1 MISPIGGLVH
11 GGDGAAGGRV
21 RLSLTAGAA
30 RRSAAVVAAMLL
42 LGAGPATA
50 AAPGAPWEV
59 SVEREMEV
67 WNAADEWLWTL
78 VKWRAPRDGSTISSW
93 KVQWKTGAQEY
104 DSARQRTI
112 AVPNREAPDTVSGS
126 SHEAR
131 MRPGV
136 GRYDFEP
143 DVEYAFRVLAV
154 NGDGTG
160 APSPEVSATHS
171 PAQHIAEHVESV
183 VRRYEGAFPWVRSAM
198 DYMRQHA
205 RFAHDPVKSEQ
216 SGEVITACSPLGPI
230 VVPAYW
236 CGFRDVESVLFG
248 SYEPNDL
255 ITLHELAH
263 VYEIAGMHRIA
274 GFPNAA
280 FALAEVY
287 FDKHVAGPSVEGYF
301 RVCSGREVMADGLAM
316 LAMGDYPTTSH
327 VAGIYWERCY
337 EHDRNMTLEDEA
349 ALLSAL
355 AGEIPR
361 WFHDTYRRSDGT
373 PDLERLWEDVKSS
386 RRTVFHLRDAFGGYC
401 DPQALVDMTWYKRTS
416 EEGIAP
422 GVTNPWK
429 DGGCFPGAPQ
439 ELTIEGV
446 GEEGLTLS
454 WEAPSDTGGFR
465 VEGYVVQ
472 WKTGDEEY
480 STERRAE
487 VDTLAHAIAG
497 LADEEAHAVR
507 VAGVN
512 YLGESSA
519 WAEAAR
525 PAGGDTA
532 APVLESATVDRLAL
546 TLGYDE
552 TLDEDSVPASG
563 AFTVTVGGAAR
574 AADSVAVSG
583 GAVTLTLASAVG
595 AGETVTVGYA
605 VPTGAG
611 AAPVQDASGN
621 AAVAFTGRSVVN
633 RTSSNT
639 APTGLPTVSGTLVA
653 GETLTAS
660 ASGIADA
667 DGLAG
672 ATFAWQWMANDG
684 TGDAQIAGA
693 TAQTYTLTSAEVGK
707 TVRVRVT
714 WTDDGGTGETLVGD
728 ATAAVKAPLTAR
740 FEMAPAS
747 HDGSAEFTIRLRFS
761 DYIVYAIGL
770 VEDHLEIVNGTLT
783 DVDRMIWAHP
793 PGFAYA
799 DAMLSITVAPSGTDD
814 VTVSLPASSTCET
827 GTTHLC
833 TLDDRPLS
841 QGASVTI
848 RGPGNPAVTTT
859 SPILA
864 PENALAIATL
874 AAADA
879 DTTAADLVWSLAGG
893 ADQDKVALSAVGV
906 LSFVAAQDFEA
917 PDDADRDGD
926 YRITVRVTDGA
937 SPMDAA
943 LTVRLTDVDE
953 VAPALASAHVDGDA
967 LALTFNE
974 ALDGSST
981 PDATAFSVTVDG
993 AARAVSDVAVGG
1005 TTVTLT
1011 LASAVEAAET
1021 VTVAYTAPTGAN
1033 AGTVRDDGGNPAAD
1047 FPDRPVANDTAAA
1060 ANAAP
1065 TGLPVI
1071 SGTARVGETLTGS
1084 ASGIADAD
1092 GLANATFAWQW
1103 VSNDGTTDADIAGA
1117 TQATYALTAA
1127 QAGATAK
1134 VRVTYTDDAGTEETL
1149 VSAAT
1154 AAVTTPLTASFGNV
1168 PASHDGSAPFTFELH
1183 FSEEIRIG
1191 YQTLRDTS
1199 LEVGGGTVM
1208 RAKRQT
1214 KGSNIAWTIT
1224 VEPDTDGD
1232 VAVALPADRAC
1243 GAAGAVCTA
1252 GGKRLSAGVVATVPG
1267 PASQLPVVAIAPGTD
1282 GGVRNGTPRSDT
1294 VTEGTAAVFALTRTG
1309 DSAVALTVNV
1319 SVTET
1324 GAMLAAPPPAAVV
1337 FNPGSATAELTVG
1350 THDDEVDEAASDVS
1364 VSVATGVGYVPDTAS
1379 AAAMVTVEDD
1389 DAAPAVTTASPV
1401 LAPENGV
1408 AIAVLAA
1415 TDADTAVADLAWSVV
1430 GGADADEVASSGDG
1444 VLTFKAAKDFEAPDD
1459 ADADGDYEVVVR
1471 VTDGANPVD
1480 AALTVRLTDADEIA
1494 PPPTVAPVISTP
1506 AFMVVENTTAVAT
1519 LAATDADTAPADLA
1533 WSIDGGV
1540 DAAHFALTGGG
1551 VLTFAAAKNFEV
1563 PDDDGGDGT
1572 YDVIVAVTDGADRA
1586 TAALAVTLVNV
1597 NEAPVADAGPD
1608 RSGVREGTQ
1617 VTLDGSASSDP
1628 DAGDAPTWLWTQ
1640 TDSSGHAVTL
1650 SDPAVPGPSF
1660 EAPSDLDADTMLE
1673 FKLQV
1678 TDAAGLRS
1686 EDRVTVTVTARPTI
1700 AIRPA
1705 AAYAK
1710 EGEDAVYKLT
1720 RTGSADVT
1728 LTVLVGVSEN
1738 GAMLG
1743 TLLPSSVFFPSG
1755 ARETELRIPTAG
1767 DGADEADSVV
1777 MVGIE
1782 DPEDPAGYRVS
1793 SSAGAA
1799 SVTVLDDDMALF
1811 AEPAGGETLW
1821 TSTLTPEDIGGA
1833 LLGYLGSGNALSPN
1847 GWSEDG
1853 VQFRVEQ
1860 LTYFAQYSEL
1870 AFQVSSAPSQ
1880 AGQLRL
1886 HLDDL
1891 ELEPDNVHGGRYFYW
1906 TVDHPGWQAGQAVAV
1921 RLVRG
1926 AGSGVSTDASL
1937 RSLSVSGATL
1947 GPAFDPDSVVYAAR
1961 VASDMAITTVTADAA
1976 GHGAGIAVT
1985 PVDADAA
1992 TPGRQVALGYG
2003 ETLVTVAVTAQ
2014 DGTTKREYRV
2024 VVTRPRPVA
2033 SVSFEQ
2039 AGYTATEGGA
2049 PAGVTVRLSAEPNR
2063 ETVIALTATPAG
2075 GAGADDYEVA
2085 PSVTFVPGGPLA
2097 QTVTVTAV
2105 DDGVDDDGESV
2116 VLGLGAM
2123 PGSWVEAGS
2132 PAGTT
2137 VALADDDHAPAIVTG
2152 TPLTVREGVTPV
2164 ATLTATDTDTP
2175 ASGLAWTLVG
2185 GADAAHFDLGGTG
2198 VLSFRAA
2205 KDFEAP
2211 DDADRDGDYEIAVRV
2226 TDGANAVEAALTVR
2240 LEDVDE
2246 IAPALSG
2253 AEVDGASL
2261 TLTFSEALDRSAAPA
2276 AAAFVVTV
2284 GGTERGVSD
2293 VSAGAGTVTLTLA
2306 VAVEV
2311 GETVTVGYTVPAGA
2325 TASPIRDPAG
2335 NPAAG
2340 FSGEAV
2346 TNRTAVH
2353 VNTAPTGLPTIAG
2366 TVRVGETLTASGSDI
2381 ADVDGLGDTT
2391 FAWQWLANDGT
2402 ADAEIPGATGSS
2414 YTLTAAD
2421 AGKTIKVR
2429 VTFTDDEGTEE
2440 TLVSDTTAA
2449 VAAVAAGLTAD
2460 FVNVPAR
2467 HDGSAQFAV
2476 DVAFS
2481 EGVSIGNAALRDH
2494 GAEATG
2500 GTVTR
2505 ARRVDRRDDLRRLTI
2520 QPSGSGPVT
2529 VVLPADRACTVA
2541 GALCTQDGARL
2552 ASRAQV
2558 TVAGPLA
2565 VISIAAGTSPVAEG
2579 TAASFTLS
2587 RTGDTTAALTVAL
2600 DVTEDGAVLASV
2612 APTEAT
2618 FGAGSSTAEL
2628 GIATEDDEVAG
2639 DGSTV
2644 TVAVQAGAGYTVA
2657 ASATE
2662 ASVTVEDDDH
2672 APAITDTGPFTV
2684 DENETAVVTLTATDD
2699 DTPVADLV
2707 WSLAGGADAAAFE
2720 LSAAGV
2726 LAFKAAQD
2734 FEAPGD
2740 TGGNGD
2746 YEVAVQVSDGAN
2758 DTQAEL
2764 TVRLADVDEVA
2775 PTLASASVDGETLT
2789 LTWDEAL
2796 DETSAPGTEAF
2807 TVTVGG
2813 AARTVDALE
2822 VKGRAVVL
2830 SLATAVEPGEAV
2842 TVGYAVPTGAG
2853 AKPVRDAARNAAAGF
2868 SGEAVT
2874 NATTSNTP
2882 ATGKPVV
2889 SGTAQMGET
2898 LTASASGVA
2907 DADGLANA
2915 VFAWQWIANDGTSD
2929 ADIAGATGAT
2939 CTLTAAEEGKTVK
2952 VRVSFTDDGATEE
2965 VLVSE
2970 ATAAVASALP
2980 VVSIAAVSTTTTEGR
2995 AARLTLTRTGA
3006 VASTLEVSVS
3016 VTQAGA
3022 VLSGTPAS
3030 TVTFAAG
3037 NAEAQLRLATDD
3049 DDVAETDGR
3058 LTVSVVAGSGYGVDA
3073 NASTATVDVY
3083 DNDEAVS
3090 TASETLWTSTLTVES
3105 IGGALLGTVGGGN
3118 ALSPDG
3124 WSEDG
3129 EAFEAEQLYYFPQYS
3144 ELAFTLSVAP
3154 SETGQLTLHLDD
3166 LQMPLRG
3173 SPGVRYFYW
3182 VVDHPGWQAGQA
3194 VAVKLTRTDPDAV
3207 VAAVP
3212 GVSVADAQVQEGEGA
3227 ALSFS
3232 VGLAESQDSTVSV
3245 RYATSDGTATA
3256 GADYVAQSGALR
3268 FAPGETSKTVS
3279 VSVLNDAHDEGS
3291 ETMTLTLSRPFGAE
3305 LADATATG
3313 TIVNTDP
3320 VPKAWLARFGRT
3332 VAEHVIEAV
3341 DDRLTAPLDT
3351 GSQVTIA
3358 GRRVDLEGGGQ
3369 SWDGGWEQGRRD
3381 GAPLHPGRD
3390 RAGRSDPLLDDRF
3403 FSDGLASG
3411 ASRDLSAREFLSGT
3425 AFRFASQGGDDA
3437 GQWTMW
3443 GRGAWSSFDARDEA
3457 LSLDGDVTT
3466 GMVGTDY
3473 RRDGWLAGLVFSH
3486 SEGSGTYALDGATE
3500 DRTRGELDTSLTGL
3514 YPYLGTELS
3523 ERLTAWGVA
3532 GYGQGTLTLRD
3543 GDAAALETDIDFTMA
3558 AGGMRGEV
3566 LGGGERGGF
3575 GLAVE
3580 SDALI
3585 ARTGSEGI
3593 AGLLGT
3599 AATVSRLRVGLEGSY
3614 ALALDGGGTLAPTL
3628 EMGLRH
3634 DGGDAETGF
3643 GVELGGGLRHAD
3655 PVRGISTD
3663 FNVRGLVAHED
3674 SGYGEWGA
3682 SGSLRYDPTGASDLG
3697 PSLTLT
3703 QHWGVS
3709 SSGGME
3715 SLFARQTMSGIAPE
3729 DDRYAPGARLDAEI
3743 GYGFSVPGGRSVA
3756 IPHVGMSRAAD
3767 GRTLRFGSRLRL
3779 HSASQWHLEGE
3790 IPHEG
3795 GSTWRL
3801 GYRYGIG
3808 RSTDLGVE
3816 GVRHEKATDDS
3827 IEHGIWLSSVLRW

>member
-1 MISPIGGLVH
+1 MEVRCGRGR
-11 GGDGAAGGRV
+11 DAAAGGRSGDG
-21 RLSLTAGAA
+21 R
-30 RRSAAVVAAMLL
+30 
-42 LGAGPATA
+42 P
-50 AAPGAPWEV
+50 
-59 SVEREMEV
+59 
-67 WNAADEWLWTL
+67 
-78 VKWRAPRDGSTISSW
+78 PRDGSTISSW

-112 AVPNREAPDTVSGS
+112 AVPNRKAPDTVSGS

-136 GRYDFEP
+136 GRYEFEP

-154 NGDGTG
+154 NGNGTG

-171 PAQHIAEHVESV
+171 PSQHIAEHVESV

-198 DYMRQHA
+198 DHVRQHA
-205 RFAHDPVKSEQ
+205 RFVHDPQ
-216 SGEVITACSPLGPI
+216 SRGGSVPTVWAPLNPI
-230 VVPAYW
+230 VVPAGW
-236 CGFRDVESVLFG
+236 CGGFRDVESVVFR
-248 SYEPNDL
+248 SYEPHDFV
-255 ITLHELAH
+255 TLHELAH
-263 VYEIAGMHRIA
+263 VYQYTGHRIA

-280 FALAEVY
+280 LALAEVY
-287 FDKHVAGPSVEGYF
+287 FDKGVVTRPVE
-301 RVCSGREVMADGLAM
+301 RNCSAQEVMADGLTM
-316 LAMGDYPTTSH
+316 LAMGDYPTYFHTTGS
-327 VAGIYWERCY
+327 YWKRCY
-337 EHDRNMTLEDEA
+337 QHSTNMTLEDEA
-349 ALLSAL
+349 ALRGAL
-355 AGEIPR
+355 TGEIPR
-361 WFHDTYRRSDGT
+361 WFYDDTYRRSDGT
-373 PDLERLWEDVKSS
+373 PDLERLWQDVKHSM
-386 RRTVFHLRDAFGGYC
+386 RWVFYLRNAFGGYC
-401 DPQALVDMTWYKRTS
+401 DPQALVDMTWYEWTS
-416 EEGIAP
+416 EEGRAP

-454 WEAPSDTGGFR
+454 WEVPSDTGGFP
-465 VEGYVVQ
+465 VDGYVVQ

-480 STERRAE
+480 STEHSVE
-487 VDTLAHAIAG
+487 VDTLAHAIPG

-507 VAGVN
+507 VAGFN

-583 GAVTLTLASAVG
+583 GAVTLTLASAVA

-684 TGDAQIAGA
+684 TGDAEIAGA
-693 TAQTYTLTSAEVGK
+693 TAQTYALTSAEVGK

-770 VEDHLEIVNGTLT
+770 VDDHLEIVNGTLT
-783 DVDRMIWAHP
+783 DVDRMIWTDP
-793 PGFAYA
+793 PGFSIA

-814 VTVSLPASSTCET
+814 VTVSLRASSACVFYS
-827 GTTHLC
+827 THPLC
-833 TLDDRPLS
+833 TMDDRPLS
-841 QGASVTI
+841 QGTSVTI

-879 DTTAADLVWSLAGG
+879 DTPAADLVWSLAGG
-893 ADQDKVALSAVGV
+893 ADQDKVALSAAGV

-926 YRITVRVTDGA
+926 YQITVRVTDGA

-953 VAPALASAHVDGDA
+953 VAPALASANVDGDA

-981 PDATAFSVTVDG
+981 PDATAFAVTVGG
-993 AARAVSDVAVGG
+993 AARGVSDVAVGG

-1033 AGTVRDDGGNPAAD
+1033 AGTVRDEGGNPAAD

-1103 VSNDGTTDADIAGA
+1103 VSNDGTSDADIAGATQATYLLTAAQAGATVKVRVTYTDDAGTEETLVSAATAAVAPANAAPTGLPVISGTARVGETLTGSASGIADADGFANATFAWQWVSNDGTTDADIAGATQATYLLTAAQAGATVKVRVTYTDDAGTEETLVSAATAAVALANAAPTGLPEISGTARVGETLTGSASGIADADGLANATFAWQWVSNDGTSDADIAGA

-1127 QAGATAK
+1127 QAGATVK

-1154 AAVTTPLTASFGNV
+1154 AAVTTPLTASFVNV

-1199 LEVGGGTVM
+1199 LEVGGGTVT

-1214 KGSNIAWTIT
+1214 KGSDIAWTIT

-1232 VAVALPADRAC
+1232 VGIALPADRAC
-1243 GAAGAVCTA
+1243 GAAGAICTA
-1252 GGKRLSAGVVATVPG
+1252 GGKRLSAGVGATVPG
-1267 PASQLPVVAIAPGTD
+1267 PASQLPVVAIAAGTD
-1282 GGVRNGTPRSDT
+1282 GGV
-1294 VTEGTAAVFALTRTG
+1294 TEGASAGFTLTRTG
-1309 DSAVALTVNV
+1309 DTTTALTVNV
-1319 SVTET
+1319 TVVES
-1324 GAMLAAPPPAAVV
+1324 GAMLAGTPPETAS
-1337 FNPGSATAELTVG
+1337 FEIGSATAELSIT
-1350 THDDEVDEAASDVS
+1350 TEDDEVAEAASEITATL
-1364 VSVATGVGYVPDTAS
+1364 ATGNGYSMASGAAS
-1379 AAAMVTVEDD
+1379 ATVAVQDD
-1389 DAAPAVTTASPV
+1389 DAAPAVTTVSPL
-1401 LAPENGV
+1401 LAAENGV
-1408 AIAVLAA
+1408 AIATLQA
-1415 TDADTAVADLAWSVV
+1415 TDTDTPAANLAWSVA
-1430 GGADADEVASSGDG
+1430 GSSDGDKVTLNADG
-1444 VLTFKAAKDFEAPDD
+1444 VLAFKAARDFEAPDD
-1459 ADADGDYEVVVR
+1459 ADEDGDYEITVW

-1480 AALTVRLTDADEIA
+1480 AALTVRLTDVDEIA
-1494 PPPTVAPVISTP
+1494 PTLANATVDGSQMTVAFNEALEESSSPAASAFVVAVDGTARAVSDVSVGGSTVTLTLAFAVTAAETVTVGYTAPTGADANPIRDAAGNPAAEFAGQAVTNDTAAPSNTAPNGIPTISGTAQVGETLAASAAEIADADGLATATYAWQWIANDGSADAEISNATSATYTLTAAEAGKTVKVRVTFTDDGGTEETLVSAATGAVAPPPTAAPAISTP
-1506 AFMVVENTTAVAT
+1506 GPFTVDENATAVAT

-1551 VLTFAAAKNFEV
+1551 VLAFAAAKNFEV

-1586 TAALAVTLVNV
+1586 TAALAVTLANV

-1628 DAGDAPTWLWTQ
+1628 DAGDAPTWQWTQ

-1650 SDPAVPGPSF
+1650 SDPAAPGPSF
-1660 EAPSDLDADTMLE
+1660 EAPSDLDADTTLE

-1720 RTGSADVT
+1720 RTGSAHET
-1728 LTVLVGVSEN
+1728 LTVLVGVSES

-1743 TLLPSSVFFPSG
+1743 TPLPSSVVFPSA

-1767 DGADEADSVV
+1767 DGVDEADSVV
-1777 MVGIE
+1777 TTGIE
-1782 DPEDPAGYRVS
+1782 DAAGYRVS
-1793 SSAGAA
+1793 TSAGAA
-1799 SVTVLDDDMALF
+1799 LVTVLDDDRALF
-1811 AEPAGGETLW
+1811 TEPAGGETLW

-1926 AGSGVSTDASL
+1926 SGSGVSTDASL

-1947 GPAFDPDSVVYAAR
+1947 GPAFDPDTLVYAAR
-1961 VASDMAITTVTADAA
+1961 VASDMAVTTVTAHAA
-1976 GHGAGIAVT
+1976 GHGASVAVT
-1985 PVDADAA
+1985 PVDADAG

-2003 ETLVTVAVTAQ
+2003 ETLVTGAVTAQ

-2049 PAGVTVRLSAEPNR
+2049 PAGVTVRLSVEPNR

-2085 PSVTFVPGGPLA
+2085 PSVTFVPGGPLV

-2105 DDGVDDDGESV
+2105 DDAVDDDGESV

-2152 TPLTVREGVTPV
+2152 TPLTVREGVTSV

-2175 ASGLAWTLVG
+2175 ASGLTWALVG
-2185 GADAAHFDLGGTG
+2185 GADAAHFGLGGTG
-2198 VLSFRAA
+2198 VLSFTAA

-2211 DDADRDGDYEIAVRV
+2211 DDADGDGDYEIAVHV

-2261 TLTFSEALDRSAAPA
+2261 TLTFSEALDGSAAPA

-2284 GGTERGVSD
+2284 GGAERGVSD
-2293 VSAGAGTVTLTLA
+2293 VSVGAGTVTLTLA

-2346 TNRTAVH
+2346 TNRTSVH

-2366 TVRVGETLTASGSDI
+2366 TVRVGETLTASGSGI
-2381 ADVDGLGDTT
+2381 ADVDGLADAT

-2402 ADAEIPGATGSS
+2402 ADAEVPGATGS
-2414 YTLTAAD
+2414 THALTAAD
-2421 AGKTIKVR
+2421 AGKTIMVR
-2429 VTFTDDEGTEE
+2429 VSFTDDEGTEE
-2440 TLVSDTTAA
+2440 TLVSDAT
-2449 VAAVAAGLTAD
+2449 AAVAAGLTAE

-2467 HDGSAQFAV
+2467 HDGSAQFTV

-2529 VVLPADRACTVA
+2529 VVLAADRACTVA
-2541 GALCTQDGARL
+2541 GALCTQDGVRL
-2552 ASRAQV
+2552 ASRVEV

-2600 DVTEDGAVLASV
+2600 EVTEDGAVLANG

-2657 ASATE
+2657 AGAAE
-2662 ASVTVEDDDH
+2662 ASVAVEDDDH
-2672 APAITDTGPFTV
+2672 APAIADTGPFTV
-2684 DENETAVVTLTATDD
+2684 EENETAVATLTATDD
-2699 DTPVADLV
+2699 DTSAADLV

-2740 TGGNGD
+2740 TGGDGD

-2758 DTQAEL
+2758 DTQAVL

-2822 VKGRAVVL
+2822 VKGRTVVL

-2853 AKPVRDAARNAAAGF
+2853 AKPVRDAASNAAAGF

-2882 ATGKPVV
+2882 ATGRPVV
-2889 SGTAQMGET
+2889 SGTAQVGET

-2915 VFAWQWIANDGTSD
+2915 VFAWQWIADDGTSD

-2939 CTLTAAEEGKTVK
+2939 CTPTAAEEGKTVK
-2952 VRVSFTDDGATEE
+2952 VRVSFTDDGGTEE
-2965 VLVSE
+2965 VLVSD
-2970 ATAAVASALP
+2970 ATAAVATALP
-2980 VVSIAAVSTTTTEGR
+2980 VVSIEAVSSTTTEGR

-3006 VASTLEVSVS
+3006 VASALEVSVS

-3049 DDVAETDGR
+3049 DDVAEADGR
-3058 LTVSVVAGSGYGVDA
+3058 VTVSVVAGSGYGVDENTSA
-3073 NASTATVDVY
+3073 ATVYVY
-3083 DNDEAVS
+3083 DNDEAAS
-3090 TASETLWTSTLTVES
+3090 TATETLWTSTLTVES

-3129 EAFEAEQLYYFPQYS
+3129 EAFEAEQLYY
-3144 ELAFTLSVAP
+3144 
-3154 SETGQLTLHLDD
+3154 
-3166 LQMPLRG
+3166 
-3173 SPGVRYFYW
+3173 
-3182 VVDHPGWQAGQA
+3182 
-3194 VAVKLTRTDPDAV
+3194 
-3207 VAAVP
+3207 
-3212 GVSVADAQVQEGEGA
+3212 
-3227 ALSFS
+3227 
-3232 VGLAESQDSTVSV
+3232 
-3245 RYATSDGTATA
+3245 
-3256 GADYVAQSGALR
+3256 
-3268 FAPGETSKTVS
+3268 
-3279 VSVLNDAHDEGS
+3279 
-3291 ETMTLTLSRPFGAE
+3291 
-3305 LADATATG
+3305 
-3313 TIVNTDP
+3313 
-3320 VPKAWLARFGRT
+3320 
-3332 VAEHVIEAV
+3332 
-3341 DDRLTAPLDT
+3341 
-3351 GSQVTIA
+3351 
-3358 GRRVDLEGGGQ
+3358 
-3369 SWDGGWEQGRRD
+3369 
-3381 GAPLHPGRD
+3381 
-3390 RAGRSDPLLDDRF
+3390 
-3403 FSDGLASG
+3403 
-3411 ASRDLSAREFLSGT
+3411 
-3425 AFRFASQGGDDA
+3425 
-3437 GQWTMW
+3437 
-3443 GRGAWSSFDARDEA
+3443 
-3457 LSLDGDVTT
+3457 
-3466 GMVGTDY
+3466 
-3473 RRDGWLAGLVFSH
+3473 
-3486 SEGSGTYALDGATE
+3486 
-3500 DRTRGELDTSLTGL
+3500 
-3514 YPYLGTELS
+3514 YP
-3523 ERLTAWGVA
+3523 
-3532 GYGQGTLTLRD
+3532 
-3543 GDAAALETDIDFTMA
+3543 
-3558 AGGMRGEV
+3558 
-3566 LGGGERGGF
+3566 
-3575 GLAVE
+3575 
-3580 SDALI
+3580 
-3585 ARTGSEGI
+3585 
-3593 AGLLGT
+3593 
-3599 AATVSRLRVGLEGSY
+3599 
-3614 ALALDGGGTLAPTL
+3614 
-3628 EMGLRH
+3628 
-3634 DGGDAETGF
+3634 
-3643 GVELGGGLRHAD
+3643 
-3655 PVRGISTD
+3655 
-3663 FNVRGLVAHED
+3663 
-3674 SGYGEWGA
+3674 
-3682 SGSLRYDPTGASDLG
+3682 
-3697 PSLTLT
+3697 
-3703 QHWGVS
+3703 
-3709 SSGGME
+3709 
-3715 SLFARQTMSGIAPE
+3715 
-3729 DDRYAPGARLDAEI
+3729 
-3743 GYGFSVPGGRSVA
+3743 
-3756 IPHVGMSRAAD
+3756 
-3767 GRTLRFGSRLRL
+3767 
-3779 HSASQWHLEGE
+3779 
-3790 IPHEG
+3790 
-3795 GSTWRL
+3795 
-3801 GYRYGIG
+3801 
-3808 RSTDLGVE
+3808 
-3816 GVRHEKATDDS
+3816 
-3827 IEHGIWLSSVLRW
+3827 